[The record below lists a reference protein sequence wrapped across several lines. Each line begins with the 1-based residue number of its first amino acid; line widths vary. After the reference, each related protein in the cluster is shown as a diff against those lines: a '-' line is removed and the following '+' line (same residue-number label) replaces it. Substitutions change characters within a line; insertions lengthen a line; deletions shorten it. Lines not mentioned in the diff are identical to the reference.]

1 MDSPD
6 CGQWRPIASDD
17 DCAKWGTDEDWILIT
32 GYWED
37 VNFYRDI
44 AVWNDGLPYWGN
56 K

>member
-17 DCAKWGTDEDWILIT
+17 SCADWGTGDDWILIT
-32 GYWED
+32 GSWED
-37 VNFYRDI
+37 MNFYRDI
-44 AVWNDGLPYWGN
+44 AVWNDGVSNWD

>member
-6 CGQWRPIASDD
+6 CSQWTPIASDD
-17 DCAKWGTDEDWILIT
+17 NCANWGTDEDWILIT